1 MARKPRLRVVSADDA
16 APRRP
21 KTRGPILPSLGVTA
35 KEEAFAQQV
44 AKGASLA
51 DAFRLSHDAADMKEE
66 TLWVQAV
73 RVNSRDRVRQRV
85 ATLLDAQQAE
95 TLHDK
100 RRAAA
105 WALKL
110 LEREATQGD
119 TAGARVAAIQTV
131 MRYHAMLTDRTETEV
146 TDTTTTEEMR
156 QQLAEAL
163 AALAAPVKIRA

>member
-1 MARKPRLRVVSADDA
+1 MAKRPRLRVVAAGDA
-16 APRRP
+16 PPRRP
-21 KTRGPILPSLGVTA
+21 KTRGPILPSIGVTS

-100 RRAAA
+100 RHAAA

-110 LEREATQGD
+110 LQQEAQQGD

-131 MRYHAMLTDRTETEV
+131 MRYHAMLTDKVEQETS
-146 TDTTTTEEMR
+146 DSSTTEDLR
-156 QQLAEAL
+156 QQLADAL
-163 AALAAPVKIRA
+163 ATLANPPKMRA